1 MKLKNKL
8 WLYAKKQGLD
18 DMEIGK
24 FGFPLGLKRSGSN
37 VSPAEAACYL
47 GVDNIIMDMS
57 DGEPAPKSLEA
68 ADYLFTFTSMDKVM
82 WPLCGE
88 DGYRIG
94 TEEDYLKTIK
104 ASNDNIYAGYIGDIF
119 GKYRNTP
126 EPERTKLASEL
137 LAEIRKNAEGNLLYV
152 SCYAHEL
159 DIIADKLLENIDGI
173 ILWTEDSDEI
183 PVVHEAFEKMEER
196 FPKHKKLLGISL
208 FDFKNYRPVPLQL
221 LDFMLGYGMNVMSTG
236 RADGMVFG
244 TNTVMGVGF
253 ETDGYLREWIKN
265 NGSNEI
271 EGREFK

>member
-37 VSPAEAACYL
+37 VTPCEAACYL

-68 ADYLFTFTSMDKVM
+68 ADYLFTFTPMDKVM

-94 TEEDYLKTIK
+94 TEEDYLKTVRGTY
-104 ASNDNIYAGYIGDIF
+104 DNICAGFIGDVF
-119 GKYRNTP
+119 AVYRNIS
-126 EPERTKLASEL
+126 EPERTEHAVKLLE
-137 LAEIRKNAEGNLLYV
+137 EIRKKAEDIPLYV

-159 DIIADKLLENIDGI
+159 DIISDKLLEKIDGI
-173 ILWTEDSDEI
+173 VLWTEDSDDI
-183 PVVHEAFEKMEER
+183 PVIHEAFEKLEER
-196 FPKHKKLLGISL
+196 FPKHKKMLGVSL

-221 LDFMLGYGMNVMSTG
+221 LDFMMGYGMNVMSTG

-253 ETDGYLREWIKN
+253 ETDGYLRQWIKN
-265 NGSNEI
+265 NGNKEI
-271 EGREFK
+271 EVGEYK